1 MPSLPTIRI
10 CYNVFLRWH
19 GKDAGALAFGRH
31 PGSGVSFS
39 SCVGSCVKAHRA
51 EVASIAGRHQ
61 PACGNSSLSLRPGRN
76 LKQKSWNDSGFAK
89 QIPAGTGASGAS
101 CTLARKSTY
110 TSETL
115 EIERQACRDPAS
127 CCIPHEDTPGCE
139 VAGDTLL

>member
-1 MPSLPTIRI
+1 MPRLPTIRI

-31 PGSGVSFS
+31 PGSGASFS

-89 QIPAGTGASGAS
+89 QIPAGTGAWPLKGSPELLQGCCLNS
-101 CTLARKSTY
+101 CLFLDLCGDNTICRRT
-110 TSETL
+110 TQETDESE
-115 EIERQACRDPAS
+115 S
-127 CCIPHEDTPGCE
+127 
-139 VAGDTLL
+139 